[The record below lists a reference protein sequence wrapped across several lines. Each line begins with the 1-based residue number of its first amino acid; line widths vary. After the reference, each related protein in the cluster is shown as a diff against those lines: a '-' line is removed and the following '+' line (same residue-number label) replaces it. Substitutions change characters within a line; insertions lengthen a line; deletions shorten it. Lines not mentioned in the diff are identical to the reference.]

1 MIFYFHWTIAWR
13 RPLLPA
19 PKPEKAPQ
27 ILKPTKVR
35 YEDRRKERVKR

>member
-1 MIFYFHWTIAWR
+1 MIFNRYWFFIPSWW
-13 RPLLPA
+13 LPA